1 MRHYLKVELLALY
14 DSREADAIVKLLFD
28 HYLNWSPTDLM
39 VKLNDGLSE
48 SEILL
53 FHQALKK
60 LKQGIPVQYATGSAH
75 FMGMNLKVT
84 PDTLIPRPETE
95 ELVRLAMDENTQ
107 PNLRVLDIGT
117 GSGCIGLGFKKE
129 RQDAEV
135 TLLDAS
141 QAALDVAQKNA
152 ENNRLSVETICA
164 DILHF
169 NTKLQWDI
177 IISNPP
183 YIPLSEKQEMHDR
196 VVKFE
201 PHMALFVT
209 DSQPL
214 IFYERI
220 LQMARIILHPGGK
233 IYFEIH
239 ERMADSL
246 AKLCRDYGRNKFH
259 FQRDMQGKNR
269 MLIIES

>member
-1 MRHYLKVELLALY
+1 MRHYLKVELLAVY

-28 HYLNWSPTDLM
+28 HYLGWSPTDLLI
-39 VKLNDGLSE
+39 KQNNGLSE

-53 FHQALKK
+53 FHHALKK
-60 LKQGIPVQYATGSAH
+60 LKQGMPVQYAVGSAF
-75 FMGMNLKVT
+75 FMDMTLKVT

-95 ELVRLAMDENTQ
+95 ELVRLALDEN
-107 PNLRVLDIGT
+107 PLPGLRVLDIGT
-117 GSGCIGLGFKKE
+117 GSGCIGLGFKKH
-129 RQDAEV
+129 QPDANV

-141 QAALDVAQKNA
+141 QAALDVAQQNA
-152 ENNRLSVETICA
+152 ERNGLEVECMCA
-164 DILHF
+164 DIMHF

-177 IISNPP
+177 ILSNPP
-183 YIPLSEKQEMHDR
+183 YIPLSEKHEMHER

-209 DSQPL
+209 DAQPL
-214 IFYERI
+214 AFYERI
-220 LQMARIILHPGGK
+220 LQMARIILRPGGK

-246 AKLCRDYGRNKFH
+246 RKLCQDYGRTAIRFH
-259 FQRDMQGKNR
+259 RDMQGKNR
-269 MLIIES
+269 MLVIES